1 MPAGVFRAALKASAA
16 HCALAFFH
24 QAEAFSLFA
33 DHPTA
38 PSPRTRAA
46 FMHDDDELVLRMTK
60 EVIIKFIEL
69 GRVSPGNF
77 DAQFKSIFWTIKK
90 TAVDAQCPDL
100 KDLLPS
106 VPRADGEES

>member
-1 MPAGVFRAALKASAA
+1 MR
-16 HCALAFFH
+16 
-24 QAEAFSLFA
+24 
-33 DHPTA
+33 
-38 PSPRTRAA
+38 
-46 FMHDDDELVLRMTK
+46 DDDELVLRMTK

-77 DAQFKSIFWTIKK
+77 DAHFKSIFWTIKK

-106 VPRADGEES
+106 VPKSDREEI